1 MWCVFTFFRVLRVHS
16 EWALPQNKKID
27 IRKILILENEKVSKI
42 STYLFCPR
50 VVKKVEEKKEQ
61 KTYDWK
67 KSVKKVEKKEVVE
80 EPKQEKVQLKKP
92 KVVDKPKEEPK
103 PEIQLKPTPGKPE
116 KEPETK
122 DEIKLKPV
130 PPKQKPEEVRR
141 KT

>member
-1 MWCVFTFFRVLRVHS
+1 MGFTTEGVL
-16 EWALPQNKKID
+16 NKKII
-27 IRKILILENEKVSKI
+27 IRKIFIWENKKLLTI
-42 STYLFCPR
+42 STYLSCLR

-61 KTYDWK
+61 KIYDWK
-67 KSVKKVEKKEVVE
+67 KSVKKVDKKEVVE

-116 KEPETK
+116 KEPDTK

-130 PPKQKPEEVRR
+130 LPKQKPDEVRR